1 MLCHKFKSY
10 FLKKYF
16 KSIPSPWDVQ
26 HFPTAIASGHLQ
38 GQLWVLPVHPVGFS
52 RISIHES
59 LEISWDVQVCYRL
72 ADPKC
77 QCLSCSA
84 LAIYKLFQEITK
96 ASPALRQGWNPR
108 LGTERWHLKNRW
120 QKQCLLGTHYFL
132 TVLAMKLCFE
142 DFFET
147 ICEQRSLFSVQSYF
161 IQLNHDGEV
170 EAGGR
175 KHSLFDVFQRLK
187 KAILI
192 KLQDVIDRERD
203 TSRLW

>member
-10 FLKKYF
+10 FHKKYF

-120 QKQCLLGTHYFL
+120 QKT
-132 TVLAMKLCFE
+132 MPPWNSS
-142 DFFET
+142 FFDSFSNEALFWRFVWNNLWAKKSFFVSPISSSWIT
-147 ICEQRSLFSVQSYF
+147 TARWRS
-161 IQLNHDGEV
+161 GE
-170 EAGGR
+170 ENTA
-175 KHSLFDVFQRLK
+175 SFF
-187 KAILI
+187 
-192 KLQDVIDRERD
+192 
-203 TSRLW
+203 